1 MTKRQMNN
9 LPEKSIDIN
18 ADMYSGGVICSGT
31 VLIMLIII
39 YADVFGNQRREFI
52 VSEISNDCFV
62 LTFCDLYS
70 YDSEFKRI
78 GIF

>member
-39 YADVFGNQRREFI
+39 YADVFGNQHREVI
-52 VSEISNDCFV
+52 HDQA
-62 LTFCDLYS
+62 
-70 YDSEFKRI
+70 
-78 GIF
+78 